1 MKRLITLILL
11 GFFSSL
17 IFAAQG
23 GGPKKVES
31 YDYHDYVNS
40 EIQTKTFDRR
50 DYGGYLTTATW
61 SYYRPSPG
69 EVIIE
74 KIITDDTGSILSWVA
89 DGVYRSDES
98 YSWYGSI
105 IYDVTGEPV
114 FSRNNIPD
122 IVRMANNMVPGIAW
136 GTAGVIERD
145 HTFDKHFIDKSEL
158 LGIEDVV
165 VPAGTYSDCL
175 KIHRSHDYGSGF
187 LNARIDWV
195 CPNLGLVKR
204 VHSNRSVELTDVTF
218 EE

>member
-11 GFFSSL
+11 GYFSTL
-17 IFAAQG
+17 VFAAQG
-23 GGPKKVES
+23 GRPIKLES

-40 EIQTKTFDRR
+40 EIQAKTFNRR
-50 DYGGYLTTATW
+50 DNGGYFTTATW
-61 SYYRPSPG
+61 TYYRPSPG
-69 EVIIE
+69 EL
-74 KIITDDTGSILSWVA
+74 IITKILTDGAGSIFSWV
-89 DGVYRSDES
+89 DDQIYLTNES

-114 FSRNNIPD
+114 ATRENIPA
-122 IVRMANNMVPGIAW
+122 IVRMTNNMVPGIAW

-145 HTFDKHFIDKSEL
+145 YIFDNHFIDKSEL

-165 VPAGTYSDCL
+165 VPAGTYTDCL
-175 KIHRSHDYGSGF
+175 KIYRSHDYGY
-187 LNARIDWV
+187 LNVRIDWV

-204 VHSNRSVELTDVTF
+204 VHSNRSIELTDVTF